1 MHNDDGDA
9 KPASLGDSSR
19 RWRRSWRCG
28 GQGSR
33 GGGGWAATTAPR
45 SRLRWG
51 TRRGG
56 GGGGAGGCGGGESRG
71 PESTHVPP
79 YRGTAR
85 HMPLNRLGP
94 GMDLG
99 QAVPSPARSETV
111 PNGSIEV

>member
-1 MHNDDGDA
+1 MAIHKACSREREREAGGGAEIRGLGKAVEVVVDA
-9 KPASLGDSSR
+9 QRRRRCEPASLGDSSR

-33 GGGGWAATTAPR
+33 GGGGCAMTTATR

-71 PESTHVPP
+71 
-79 YRGTAR
+79 
-85 HMPLNRLGP
+85 
-94 GMDLG
+94 
-99 QAVPSPARSETV
+99 
-111 PNGSIEV
+111 